1 MVNHVKIL
9 DKIPS
14 DIFNAAQEEVLKI
27 DWNNLLIPDRRSES
41 SVFKTSITNHLRV
54 HKIKKDTPHTIEALS
69 AIVECVDTPAR
80 LLYPN
85 VDRLIDWIFNNIEGT
100 KLGRI
105 MVVKLLPGGVIQ
117 EHLDP
122 GPYFQAHY
130 RFHVPFIT
138 HADMVFYGP
147 GKLKPIHMPEGY
159 LSQLANRDLHSAE
172 NNSHIERIHLIVDID
187 SNNPIYNI

>member
-9 DKIPS
+9 NKIPS
-14 DIFNAAQEEVLKI
+14 DIFNAAKEEVLKI
-27 DWNNLLIPDRRSES
+27 DWNNLPIPDRRSEA

-69 AIVECVDTPAR
+69 AIVDCIDTPAR
-80 LLYPN
+80 MLYPSIDKLVNWIYDN
-85 VDRLIDWIFNNIEGT
+85 VNGI

-105 MVVKLLPGGVIQ
+105 MIVKLLPNGIINA
-117 EHLDP
+117 HIDP
-122 GPYFQAHY
+122 GQYFQEHY

-138 HADMVFYGP
+138 DPNVLFYGEDGVP
-147 GKLKPIHMPEGY
+147 AHMPEGF
-159 LSQLANRDLHSAE
+159 LSQLANRRMHSAE
-172 NNSHIERIHLIVDID
+172 NQSNVDRIHLIVDID

>member
-9 DKIPS
+9 DKRPD
-14 DIFNAAQEEVLKI
+14 DIFNAAYNEVLQI
-27 DWNNLLIPDRRSES
+27 DWNNLLIPDRRSEA

-69 AIVECVDTPAR
+69 AIVECIDTPAR
-80 LLYPN
+80 LLYPK
-85 VDRLIDWIFNNIEGT
+85 VDRLVDWVFNNVKGT

-105 MVVKLLPGGVIQ
+105 MLVKLLPGGAIG
-117 EHLDP
+117 EHIDP

-138 HADMVFYGP
+138 HADMVFLGP
-147 GKLKPIHMPEGY
+147 GKLNPTHMPAGF
-159 LSQLANRDLHSAE
+159 LSQLANRQLHSAE
-172 NNSHIERIHLIVDID
+172 NKSNVDRIHLIVDID
-187 SNNPIYNI
+187 SDNPIYNI

>member
-9 DKIPS
+9 DRIP
-14 DIFNAAQEEVLKI
+14 DNIFNAARNEVLQI
-27 DWNNLLIPDRRSES
+27 DWKNLLIPDRRSEA
-41 SVFKTSITNHLRV
+41 SVFKTSIANHLRV

-85 VDRLIDWIFNNIEGT
+85 VDRLVDWIFNNIEGT

-105 MVVKLLPGGVIQ
+105 MLVKLLPGG
-117 EHLDP
+117 
-122 GPYFQAHY
+122 
-130 RFHVPFIT
+130 FIT
-138 HADMVFYGP
+138 HADMVFFGP